1 MVCKRGFFLVLLFYQ
16 LIFCSDFSWKTINST
31 EQNFIIEKES
41 INEERVSSARVR
53 GKLGII
59 ANSSGFSF
67 FVDWGEFA
75 NISDANIYYHLNSYG
90 FWEEDWEMSNN
101 GQISYSPD
109 PKLMIL
115 EVLSSDSIIIGI
127 RPKNKNEIRY
137 IFNTEGLSS
146 HLKNNI
152 SLSYLLFSSIPDSLF
167 ITHIVDNKNI
177 RSILKKTIMIKR
189 DARAVRSI
197 VKNNKDFFFKPI
209 WFNGDVI
216 KNFSINKNTNS
227 LFYFNKWLKRK
238 GILFTDKDIRIA
250 RHFKKRPD
258 IITYDSIRSVES
270 KGNNIIGYRIYINN
284 LYSASFPGSRELE
297 VRSLVT
303 FVKNRILELNSI

>member
-1 MVCKRGFFLVLLFYQ
+1 MVRKSWFFLVLLFYQ
-16 LIFCSDFSWKTINST
+16 LIFCRDFSWKTINST
-31 EQNFIIEKES
+31 NQNFIIEKES
-41 INEERVSSARVR
+41 INEERVSSERVR

-59 ANSSGFSF
+59 VNSSRFSF
-67 FVDWGEFA
+67 FIDWGEFA

-90 FWEEDWEMSNN
+90 FWEENWEMSNN

-152 SLSYLLFSSIPDSLF
+152 SLNYLLFSSIPDSLF
-167 ITHIVDNKNI
+167 ISRIDDNKNI

-189 DARAVRSI
+189 DARAVWSV
-197 VKNNKDFFFKPI
+197 VKKNKKFFFKPI
-209 WFNGDVI
+209 WFDENVI
-216 KNFSINKNTNS
+216 KSFSIDKNTNS

-250 RHFKKRPD
+250 RYFKKRPD
-258 IITYDSIRSVES
+258 IITYESIRSVES
-270 KGNNIIGYRIYINN
+270 KGNKIIGYRIYIND
-284 LYSASFPGSRELE
+284 LYSASFPGSKELE
-297 VRSLVT
+297 VQSLVT
-303 FVKNRILELNSI
+303 FVKNRIIELNSI